1 MANKL
6 CFLPDPNIFL
16 IEKNITFTYVKG
28 MSFSQKQKNVV
39 SFHNSILET
48 FPNAKILE
56 VSTKSLIKLGN
67 LLSAFNLEL
76 NGKKIECIFQSS
88 KVFENNVQFLNL
100 LNVSPLEAKHFI
112 RDNANGNIV
121 CFRYN
126 NVVYPTN
133 PKSLFYDYIYI
144 SALNQNK
151 DIGDQLMNYDIFT
164 DIEFNEKKSINCQ
177 ARACAIYKSLRLSN
191 KLDYYLSSI
200 DTFKKIY
207 SSFLNNDQL
216 TLF

>member
-16 IEKNITFTYVKG
+16 IEKNITFKYIKG
-28 MSFSQKQKNVV
+28 MSFSQKQKNVI

-144 SALNQNK
+144 KALMQHP
-151 DIGDQLMNYDIFT
+151 QLAEQLGEYDIFT
-164 DIEFNEKKSINCQ
+164 DIEFNEKRGLNCQ
-177 ARACAIYKSLRLSN
+177 ARACAIFAYMLRMGCVDEYMVSMDEFAKVYDLV
-191 KLDYYLSSI
+191 K
-200 DTFKKIY
+200 
-207 SSFLNNDQL
+207 
-216 TLF
+216 

>member
-1 MANKL
+1 MASKL
-6 CFLPDPNIFL
+6 CFISDKNNIV
-16 IEKNITFTYVKG
+16 IEKNVTFTYIKG
-28 MSFSQKQKNVV
+28 MSFSQKQKNVL
-39 SFHNSILET
+39 SFHKSILES
-48 FPNAKILE
+48 FPNSKILE
-56 VSTKSLIKLGN
+56 VSTKSLDRLGT

-76 NGKKIECIFQSS
+76 DGKKIECIFQSS
-88 KVFENNVQFLNL
+88 KVFENDIQYEQL

-112 RDNANGNIV
+112 RDTAKGNIIN
-121 CFRYN
+121 FRYKN
-126 NVVYPTN
+126 INYPIN

-151 DIGDQLMNYDIFT
+151 NIGDELMKYDIFT

-200 DTFKKIY
+200 DNFKKIY
-207 SSFLNNDQL
+207 SLFITNNQL
-216 TLF
+216 SLF